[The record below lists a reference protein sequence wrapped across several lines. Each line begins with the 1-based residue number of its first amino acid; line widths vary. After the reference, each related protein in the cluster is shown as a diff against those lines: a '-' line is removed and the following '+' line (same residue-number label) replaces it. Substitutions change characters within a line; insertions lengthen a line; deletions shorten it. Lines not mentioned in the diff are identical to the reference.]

1 MEATWVDDIVVGGG
15 ILGLATAWHLRRLG
29 RSVRVLE
36 RGHRAQGASIR
47 NFGMLWPV
55 GQPPGERLETALRSR
70 AFWLEALAEAGIWHE
85 PRGSLHAV
93 YHPIEEQM
101 LREFAAGADERGY
114 EVSLLTADEALERSP
129 RLRSEG
135 LLGAIFSATEVCVDP
150 RLAVAGLTHYLQ
162 ENGVDFWF
170 QTAATAVSDGV
181 VEAGGLTHR
190 ASQVWICT
198 GDEVSGLFAP
208 QIKAL
213 GLVAC
218 KLQMMRTAP
227 VEGGER
233 IGPMLAA
240 GLTLAHYGSFAHC
253 PSLPALR
260 ASLAERHPGYA
271 ERGIHVM
278 VSQTP
283 AGELTIGDSHE
294 YGSVIDPFNKVEIDA
309 MILDYLDSYFDLR
322 GTKVVSQWSGI
333 YAKHPTE
340 AWTVLHPE
348 PTAHIIT
355 GVGGA
360 GMTLSFGVTD
370 RVVREVLGG

>member
-1 MEATWVDDIVVGGG
+1 MEASRVDDIVIGGG
-15 ILGLATAWHLRRLG
+15 ILGLTTAWHLQRLG
-29 RSVRVLE
+29 RKVRVLE

-47 NFGMLWPV
+47 NFGMIWPV

-70 AFWLEALAEAGIWHE
+70 AFWLEALADAGIWSE
-85 PRGSLHAV
+85 PQGSLHAV
-93 YHPIEEQM
+93 YHPLEAQL
-101 LREFAAGADERGY
+101 LREFATGADERGY
-114 EVSLLTADEALERSP
+114 SVSLLTADEALERSP
-129 RLRSEG
+129 RLRPEG

-150 RLAVAGLTHYLQ
+150 RLAVAGFTRRLQ
-162 ENGVDFWF
+162 ELGVEFCF

-181 VEAGGLTHR
+181 VEAAGVTHR
-190 ASQVWICT
+190 AAQVWVCT
-198 GDEVSGLFAP
+198 GDDMSGLFA
-208 QIKAL
+208 QEIKAL
-213 GLVAC
+213 GLVPC
-218 KLQMMRTAP
+218 KLQMMRTGP

-240 GLTLAHYGSFAHC
+240 GLTLAHYSSFAHC
-253 PSLPALR
+253 PSLPALK
-260 ASLAERHPGYA
+260 ASLAERHPGYD

-294 YGSVIDPFNKVEIDA
+294 YGAVIDPFNKVEIDA
-309 MILDYLDSYFDLR
+309 MILDYLDRFFDRR
-322 GTKVVSQWSGI
+322 GAQVVSHWNGI
-333 YAKHPTE
+333 YAKHPTQ

-348 PTAHIIT
+348 SRAHIIT

-370 RVVREVLGG
+370 RVVRDVLGD